1 MLQIT
6 PTAGEFL
13 SAMLERSQAPA
24 EAAIR
29 LEIDGDELTSRLD
42 QPRPGD
48 ATLAH
53 EGRNVLILDERVA
66 ELLDGITIDVEPG
79 AQGDSLVLLH

>member
-13 SAMLERSQAPA
+13 YAVLERSQAPA

-29 LEIDGDELTSRLD
+29 LEIDGNELTSRLD

-48 ATLAH
+48 ATLAY
-53 EGRNVLILDERVA
+53 EGRNVLVLDERVA
-66 ELLDGITIDVEPG
+66 QLLDGITIDVQPG
-79 AQGDSLVLLH
+79 AQGDGLVLMH

>member
-6 PTAGEFL
+6 PSAGEFL
-13 SAMLERSQAPA
+13 YAVLERSQAPA

-29 LEIDGDELTSRLD
+29 LEIEGDSLSSRLD

-48 ATLAH
+48 ATLTY
-53 EGRNVLILDERVA
+53 EGRNVLVLDEKVA
-66 ELLDGITIDVEPG
+66 QLLDNVIIDIEAG
-79 AQGDSLVLLH
+79 AKGDSLVLVH

>member
-6 PTAGEFL
+6 PSAGEFL
-13 SAMLERSQAPA
+13 YAVLERSQAPA

-29 LEIDGDELTSRLD
+29 LEIQGNALSSRVD

-48 ATLAH
+48 ATLTY
-53 EGRNVLILDERVA
+53 EGRNVLVLDEQVA
-66 ELLDGITIDVEPG
+66 KLLDGIILDVEAG
-79 AQGDSLVLLH
+79 AKGDSLVLVH